1 MGNDKEGVLT
11 HISIGYNIN
20 DYRIE
25 GNRILV
31 TSYEIYEVSLVSI
44 PADVLAG
51 VGRSMESSIDPEIL
65 NSTNNTINEDQSME
79 DDKSLA
85 DVVEEQVEA
94 IEEVVE
100 EIVETIES
108 EVEEVVE
115 TIEETVEEVVETIS
129 QRELELQKEIDVLRE
144 QLEKK
149 TLNSTEEND
158 RVRELNA
165 LGQVLN
171 IDVSEAIEK
180 EFQFQISNVN

>member
-1 MGNDKEGVLT
+1 
-11 HISIGYNIN
+11 
-20 DYRIE
+20 
-25 GNRILV
+25 
-31 TSYEIYEVSLVSI
+31 
-44 PADVLAG
+44 
-51 VGRSMESSIDPEIL
+51 MESSIDPEIL

-129 QRELELQKEIDVLRE
+129 QRERITKKLMYYVNNL
-144 QLEKK
+144 K

-180 EFQFQISNVN
+180 GISISDFKRQLNDIKTLIMIRISIKWKTKSFKRYGTCYSHW